1 MNKVGWPDFFLRPNA
16 IGSGGATGDHGGEG
30 RGRSFP
36 PSSVWAGMGASVAR
50 GSRVTSHK
58 EPRARFFPVT
68 VMGWRRRPSCLSVPL
83 QTYAISPL
91 FSVPI
96 SSADLSR
103 PWHGM
108 EGFTMTTIDRCE
120 MWVRFYGP
128 CLSRCIHKHL
138 GEE

>member
-68 VMGWRRRPSCLSVPL
+68 VMGWRRRPSCLSPCRL
-83 QTYAISPL
+83 TQFPRYFPFPSPL
-91 FSVPI
+91 PI
-96 SSADLSR
+96 FLVLGLAWKGSIHRD
-103 PWHGM
+103 
-108 EGFTMTTIDRCE
+108 DRQL
-120 MWVRFYGP
+120 WDVGSILWPLFVAVH
-128 CLSRCIHKHL
+128 S
-138 GEE
+138 